1 MSRTVAIL
9 QARMGSSRLPGKILR
24 DLRGE
29 PMMARVVSRAR
40 RAKTLDEVVI
50 ATTTLAGDD
59 AVEKLAAQRGWPV
72 YRGSPDDLT
81 DRYYQAA
88 LKHGATTVVRITC
101 DCPMIEPEVVD
112 RTVSFFRQSGA
123 DYASNGLP
131 PRTFPRGLDTEVFTF
146 AALERAWREDKNP
159 AWREHATPYIYRHPE
174 VFKLAG
180 LVNETDHSAMRWTV
194 DTPEDMAFVTKIY
207 EAFGDDRFTW
217 TEALALLKKHPE
229 WLEINREISQK
240 EVG

>member
-9 QARMGSSRLPGKILR
+9 QARRGSQRLPGKVLR
-24 DLRGE
+24 DLCGQ
-29 PMMARVVSRAR
+29 PMMARVVDRAR
-40 RAKTLDEVVI
+40 RARTLDEVVV

-59 AVEKLAAQRGWPV
+59 AVAQLAEKRGWPL

-88 LKHGATTVVRITC
+88 LLHRAETVVRITC
-101 DCPMIEPEVVD
+101 DCPMIEPEVID
-112 RTVSFFRQSGA
+112 RTVQFFWERGA

-146 AALERAWREDKNP
+146 ASLERAWREDKDP
-159 AWREHATPYIYRHPE
+159 AWREHATPYLYRHPE
-174 VFKLAG
+174 IFKLAG
-180 LVNETDHSAMRWTV
+180 LVNDKDYSAMRWTV
-194 DTPEDMAFVTKIY
+194 DTPEDMAFVTKVY
-207 EAFGDDRFTW
+207 EAFGHDRFTW
-217 TEALALLKKHPE
+217 SEALALLEKNPD
-229 WLEINREISQK
+229 WLEINREIAQK